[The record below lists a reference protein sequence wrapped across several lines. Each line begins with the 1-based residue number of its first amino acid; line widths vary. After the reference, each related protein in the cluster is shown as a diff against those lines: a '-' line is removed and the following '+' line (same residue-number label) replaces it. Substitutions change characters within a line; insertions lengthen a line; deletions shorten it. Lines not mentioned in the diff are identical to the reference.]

1 MQPRDVEDGRRRL
14 NSPCRDQRAFWLLPQ
29 TAGAPHPARPC
40 PFQSPKRALVAASLW
55 LPSGL
60 ASRRSAAD
68 FTPDALFHSSSSLSA
83 PQVQTEAKMS
93 AHSGRLVHADDHAF
107 TNPDSSLM
115 QMHLNRM
122 NILPFVTTQPRLWYL
137 RRAGW
142 QLISELNKNTANVR
156 ANATSNR
163 RLSYDE
169 RRPEHCRL

>member
-14 NSPCRDQRAFWLLPQ
+14 NSPRRDQRTFRLVPQ
-29 TAGAPHPARPC
+29 TAGTPHPARRC
-40 PFQSPKRALVAASLW
+40 PLQSPKRALVTASLW
-55 LPSGL
+55 LPSEL

-68 FTPDALFHSSSSLSA
+68 FTPDALFHSSASLSA

-93 AHSGRLVHADDHAF
+93 AHSGWRVNAGNL
-107 TNPDSSLM
+107 TLTSPDSSLM

-142 QLISELNKNTANVR
+142 QLIS
-156 ANATSNR
+156 
-163 RLSYDE
+163 
-169 RRPEHCRL
+169 

>member
-1 MQPRDVEDGRRRL
+1 MQPRNVEDGRRRL
-14 NSPCRDQRAFWLLPQ
+14 NSPRRDQRTFRLLPQ
-29 TAGAPHPARPC
+29 TAGVPHPARPC
-40 PFQSPKRALVAASLW
+40 PLQSPKCAFVTASLW

-60 ASRRSAAD
+60 ASRRSATD
-68 FTPDALFHSSSSLSA
+68 STPDALFHSSASLSA

-107 TNPDSSLM
+107 TNPDSNLM

-137 RRAGW
+137 RRVGW
-142 QLISELNKNTANVR
+142 HLISEFKKNTANVR

>member
-14 NSPCRDQRAFWLLPQ
+14 NSPRRDQRTFRLLPQ

-40 PFQSPKRALVAASLW
+40 PLQSPKRALVAASLW
-55 LPSGL
+55 LPSEL

-68 FTPDALFHSSSSLSA
+68 FTPDALFHSSASLSA

-93 AHSGRLVHADDHAF
+93 AHSGWRVNAGNL
-107 TNPDSSLM
+107 TLTSPDSSLM

-142 QLISELNKNTANVR
+142 QLIS
-156 ANATSNR
+156 
-163 RLSYDE
+163 
-169 RRPEHCRL
+169 